1 MSIFVDGMTKILE
14 YFFKFA
20 TFIGWPSWGVAIILF
35 TIVVKII
42 LYPLTLKQ
50 MISMRKTAALQPKL
64 RELQKKYGHD
74 KQKLN
79 QKTTELFSEERVN
92 PFAGCFP
99 LLIQL
104 PILWLVYRT
113 LWKFPYGDDPSVMF
127 LGFNVSVAYGFKLS
141 YHLILPLIAALTTYL
156 MTKVTMMMNPTPSG
170 SDGIAAS
177 AQQTQK
183 IMLYIM
189 PFFLA
194 YIVITLP
201 SGLGLYIVTMNIMSI
216 LQTIYIH
223 KVVFK
228 NEDKVAGEQKSV
240 KEKSSVKTKKKSQGD
255 TKEKPREKVKGSKE
269 KRKGKTGK

>member
-1 MSIFVDGMTKILE
+1 
-14 YFFKFA
+14 
-20 TFIGWPSWGVAIILF
+20 
-35 TIVVKII
+35 
-42 LYPLTLKQ
+42 
-50 MISMRKTAALQPKL
+50 
-64 RELQKKYGHD
+64 
-74 KQKLN
+74 
-79 QKTTELFSEERVN
+79 
-92 PFAGCFP
+92 
-99 LLIQL
+99 
-104 PILWLVYRT
+104 
-113 LWKFPYGDDPSVMF
+113 
-127 LGFNVSVAYGFKLS
+127 
-141 YHLILPLIAALTTYL
+141 LPLIAALTTYL

-228 NEDKVAGEQKSV
+228 M
-240 KEKSSVKTKKKSQGD
+240 KTRLLGNKKALKKKA
-255 TKEKPREKVKGSKE
+255 V
-269 KRKGKTGK
+269 